1 MSFEEPKAPIV
12 RIKKKK
18 VKKKTK
24 EKEIVHLPVR
34 ASTQARYSSLVGAQD
49 PQSKGRECCRH
60 VFASCFKI
68 PICKALCFRCILPSC
83 YKDIESDDEE
93 GKDEGYHSQNRGS
106 SEVPAT
112 VSLPTVGA
120 SSSSENAVEMTEIKT
135 ETVALI
141 PPPRNINDYR
151 KDPCSRQASNS
162 SVDSKGNQK
171 NTGEITY
178 IEVESVPVTK
188 ETSHLEA
195 TVDLEENIPD
205 KLTSE
210 NEMVETGSVEKTSEK
225 ERDSDETGVGYEVP
239 LELREKVVVKADST
253 ETEKKALAVDLET
266 EKSNIAE
273 SQDSSEYV
281 ECDNIPD
288 RQQYLNMDKI
298 NMPETENAV
307 KSTDHEYI
315 NDKQAALSETKVD
328 YANLDAVD
336 KDINDLKGSSGISI
350 KEFDFTA
357 SEEPHDYM
365 NLSELE
371 GTKGSGKETDF
382 VKTDITKLVKVIKTE
397 EKSANIDKETKS
409 DIENLMSKPVLE
421 KLNGG
426 SDLKLAEKS
435 SISQQKSDTEDEKN
449 VEQVT
454 DKVHI
459 KESAFERLSV
469 KETTESDSDL
479 DNGKDY
485 LVHVGD
491 SEKLMTKSSKK
502 SKNIDN
508 KSSDESDDDSN
519 GKKVTDQTKL
529 I

>member
-1 MSFEEPKAPIV
+1 M
-12 RIKKKK
+12 
-18 VKKKTK
+18 
-24 EKEIVHLPVR
+24 
-34 ASTQARYSSLVGAQD
+34 
-49 PQSKGRECCRH
+49 
-60 VFASCFKI
+60 
-68 PICKALCFRCILPSC
+68 
-83 YKDIESDDEE
+83 ESDDEE
-93 GKDEGYHSQNRGS
+93 VKDEGYHSQNRGS
-106 SEVPAT
+106 SEVPAS
-112 VSLPTVGA
+112 VSVPTVGA
-120 SSSSENAVEMTEIKT
+120 SGSSENAVEMTEIKT

-210 NEMVETGSVEKTSEK
+210 GEKAETVSVEKTSNK
-225 ERDSDETGVGYEVP
+225 ERDSDETGVGYEIP
-239 LELREKVVVKADST
+239 LELRVKGVLEADST
-253 ETEKKALAVDLET
+253 ETEMKALAVDTET
-266 EKSNIAE
+266 EKSNI
-273 SQDSSEYV
+273 SVGQDSSEYV
-281 ECDNIPD
+281 ECDNILEK
-288 RQQYLNMDKI
+288 QQYLNMDKI

-307 KSTDHEYI
+307 KSKDHEYI
-315 NDKQAALSETKVD
+315 NDKQVALSETKVD

-336 KDINDLKGSSGISI
+336 KDNNVLKDPSGISI
-350 KEFDFTA
+350 EEFDFTA

-371 GTKGSGKETDF
+371 GNKCSGKESDLI
-382 VKTDITKLVKVIKTE
+382 KTDITKLVKVIKTE
-397 EKSANIDKETKS
+397 EKSANTEKETKS
-409 DIENLMSKPVLE
+409 EMENLIKSDSE
-421 KLNGG
+421 KVNGD

-435 SISQQKSDTEDEKN
+435 SISQQKSDTEEEKY
-449 VEQVT
+449 VAQVT

-459 KESAFERLSV
+459 KDSAIERLSV

-479 DNGKDY
+479 DNGKGY

-491 SEKLMTKSSKK
+491 SEKLMAKSSKK
-502 SKNIDN
+502 SKDVDR
-508 KSSDESDDDSN
+508 KS
-519 GKKVTDQTKL
+519 VV
-529 I
+529 